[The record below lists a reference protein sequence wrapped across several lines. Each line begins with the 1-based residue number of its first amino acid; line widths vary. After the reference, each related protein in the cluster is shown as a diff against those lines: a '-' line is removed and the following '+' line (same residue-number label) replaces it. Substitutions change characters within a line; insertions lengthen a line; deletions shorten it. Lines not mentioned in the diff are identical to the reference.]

1 MHTAQAARSQV
12 RRKEHT
18 MSTSDI
24 IKKLE
29 EIRALSRLI
38 EEAEAE
44 LDGLKDEIKEYMG
57 DSESMTA
64 GDWKVSYK
72 TVTSSRVDT
81 AGLKK
86 ALPDIAAQF
95 TKVYATRRLVIA

>member
-1 MHTAQAARSQV
+1 MPTPRAGRENPAERT
-12 RRKEHT
+12 ET
-18 MSTSDI
+18 MNTSDI

-29 EIRALSRLI
+29 EIRALSSLI

-44 LDGLKDEIKEYMG
+44 LDGLKDEIKTYMG
-57 DSESMTA
+57 DSESLTA
-64 GDWKVSYK
+64 GNWKVSYK

-95 TKVYATRRLVIA
+95 TKTSTTRRLVIA

>member
-1 MHTAQAARSQV
+1 
-12 RRKEHT
+12 

-44 LDGLKDEIKEYMG
+44 LDGLKDEIKTYMG
-57 DSESMTA
+57 ESESLTA

-72 TVTSSRVDT
+72 TVTSSRADW
-81 AGLKK
+81 
-86 ALPDIAAQF
+86 
-95 TKVYATRRLVIA
+95 